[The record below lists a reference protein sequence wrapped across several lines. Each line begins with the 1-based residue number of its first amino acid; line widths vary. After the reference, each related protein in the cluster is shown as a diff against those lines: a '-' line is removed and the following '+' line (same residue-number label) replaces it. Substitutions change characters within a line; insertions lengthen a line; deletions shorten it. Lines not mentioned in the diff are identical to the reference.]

1 MAAGRRGLQ
10 LDLMVVKNFGQGR
23 VIDSWS
29 CVWMKRGGPKK
40 VSVSFLPVLAS
51 EGDSELK
58 DMILAMLYLKTHA
71 NRRIS
76 YCVLACIDGRRHLCI
91 SPKQM
96 TLDTST
102 SRSADASRARY
113 ARSWPQHSCCRPSN
127 SAPHSGR
134 IWFPSSSPPKFLG
147 RNTIHRW
154 WIRLHR
160 RMLLVIS
167 LPVNTTLWSPLLTLL
182 ACWAE
187 RIFYVVNKVH
197 LR

>member
-134 IWFPSSSPPKFLG
+134 IWFPSSSPPNFWAGTRSIVGEFDFIDACFWSFLCPSIPPCGLRCWRYWLVEQNAYFMLWTKF
-147 RNTIHRW
+147 T
-154 WIRLHR
+154 
-160 RMLLVIS
+160 
-167 LPVNTTLWSPLLTLL
+167 
-182 ACWAE
+182 
-187 RIFYVVNKVH
+187 
-197 LR
+197 